1 MRPGLKKIVKKMKK
15 SADFACRWCP
25 NSVLYMYIMIKN
37 TKNDLQKRLETAK
50 KRMCLTLLDVLSI
63 ILTQTEKEKHYG

>member
-1 MRPGLKKIVKKMKK
+1 MVPG
-15 SADFACRWCP
+15 
-25 NSVLYMYIMIKN
+25 SVLYVYIMIKN

-63 ILTQTEKEKHYG
+63 ILTQTEKDKHYG